1 MIWGLLIGAVLFF
14 LWMFF
19 FPGVLY
25 WTKNNPY
32 TIHQLKASNLLTARE
47 AIPDMEV
54 RDWFFSAGH
63 NPHFKVDFYGIMLEA
78 KMVVVTVLGVSYAYI
93 KYNVAKDSL
102 DQIKREQ
109 AALEQEPTDQEIP

>member
-1 MIWGLLIGAVLFF
+1 MIWGFITGATLGLLWI
-14 LWMFF
+14 FF
-19 FPGVLY
+19 FPGTLY
-25 WTKNNPY
+25 WSLHKPY
-32 TIHQLKASNLLTARE
+32 SIHQLKFSNLLTARE
-47 AIPDMEV
+47 SLPEMEV

-63 NPHFKVDFYGIMLEA
+63 NPQYKVDFYGIMLEA